1 MWCLPRAA
9 RVSRNRDLSRAA
21 GRACGVLSP
30 LPRCHVPRTSVACR
44 RPSQTDWVE
53 SPVPPDM
60 SQAEYCAHQVFQRQI
75 MLTPAELKAL
85 DDWRFAKRMQSRASA
100 VRELSQSR
108 PDGRGIQ
115 LGGGRDQVTGL
126 WCDYSRAAA
135 RKTFREATPP
145 ARASGCLN

>member
-1 MWCLPRAA
+1 
-9 RVSRNRDLSRAA
+9 
-21 GRACGVLSP
+21 
-30 LPRCHVPRTSVACR
+30 
-44 RPSQTDWVE
+44 
-53 SPVPPDM
+53 
-60 SQAEYCAHQVFQRQI
+60 

-126 WCDYSRAAA
+126 WCDYPRVSRAAA
-135 RKTFREATPP
+135 RKTFREASSP
-145 ARASGCLN
+145 ARASGWLDWSWPDI